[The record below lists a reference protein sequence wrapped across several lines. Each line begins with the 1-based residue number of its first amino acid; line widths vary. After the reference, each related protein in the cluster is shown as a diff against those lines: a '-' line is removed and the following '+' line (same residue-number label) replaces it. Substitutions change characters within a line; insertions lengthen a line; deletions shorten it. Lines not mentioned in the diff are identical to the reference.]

1 MKQLRQRLFRP
12 GGYNRRIETDMGTGE
27 VAVTATKD
35 IGHWMAEDT
44 GVTCEGVTIERYSL
58 RPPDPL
64 STEVEVRSTN
74 AMERSGWRVEMR
86 ARTLVRCTADVFQ
99 LDLDLDASENK
110 RRLFHKSWHVTVP
123 RRGV

>member
-1 MKQLRQRLFRP
+1 M
-12 GGYNRRIETDMGTGE
+12 
-27 VAVTATKD
+27 
-35 IGHWMAEDT
+35 
-44 GVTCEGVTIERYSL
+44 
-58 RPPDPL
+58 
-64 STEVEVRSTN
+64 N
-74 AMERSGWRVEMR
+74 AMERSGWGVEMR